1 MHFFLQ
7 GSTPHLRQGECSGSP
22 VRGRLDHSGGEH
34 PYACPPPPS
43 PRVPGPLHT
52 WAQTQIHSRGP
63 CSPVFCRHP
72 PLFRCP
78 LPAFSENK
86 EEVQWQMSS
95 CKVIKLTAWG
105 PVLSGEGWS
114 PPWVCPRDLLVL
126 TSFHPLVEVVLPH
139 VMVQVM
145 TLWAQG
151 PQDMSGLCWHCA
163 LVIGGA
169 EGSATRGHG
178 GRLRES
184 FVHSE
189 PMNQLIKEKVGLP
202 RARTGGGG
210 KERHWLG
217 FR

>member
-1 MHFFLQ
+1 MGASALGGGLESTMGLPQ
-7 GSTPHLRQGECSGSP
+7 GPAGS
-22 VRGRLDHSGGEH
+22 H
-34 PYACPPPPS
+34 
-43 PRVPGPLHT
+43 
-52 WAQTQIHSRGP
+52 
-63 CSPVFCRHP
+63 
-72 PLFRCP
+72 
-78 LPAFSENK
+78 
-86 EEVQWQMSS
+86 
-95 CKVIKLTAWG
+95 
-105 PVLSGEGWS
+105 VL
-114 PPWVCPRDLLVL
+114 
-126 TSFHPLVEVVLPH
+126 HPLVEVALPH